1 MQDEWNA
8 IPALFTAF
16 ANTPSF
22 CSSAMKAVTAWAG
35 PDTVTLSNEL

>member
-8 IPALFTAF
+8 IPELLTAF

-22 CSSAMKAVTAWAG
+22 CSSEMKAVTAWVG
-35 PDTVTLSNEL
+35 PDTVTPSNEL